1 MSTQQILNR
10 QADQAIKPFDRSAVR
25 VNQALI
31 ISFLI
36 LGFILN
42 QPLFVA
48 FVAVVMTLGTA
59 LPSAALFQRLY
70 RDVLRPLGWV
80 HPDVHNE
87 DAAPHRFAQ
96 GMGAGVL
103 IVALVAFLAGSAAL
117 GWALSIVVIVLAAIN
132 LFFGFCAGCFVYF
145 QLQRLGVIGK

>member
-1 MSTQQILNR
+1 MSAQRVLNG
-10 QADQAIKPFDRSAVR
+10 QPGQVVKPFDRSAVR

-31 ISFLI
+31 IAFLV

-48 FVAVVMTLGTA
+48 FVAAVMTIGTA
-59 LPSAALFQRLY
+59 FPAAALFQRIY
-70 RDVLRPLGWV
+70 RDLLRPAKLI
-80 HPDVHNE
+80 HPDVHSE
-87 DAAPHRFAQ
+87 DPAPHRFAQ

-103 IVALVAFLAGSAAL
+103 IVSLIAFLAGSTGL
-117 GWALSIVVIVLAAIN
+117 GWALGILVIVLAGIN

-145 QLQRLGVIGK
+145 QLQRLGVIGR

>member
-1 MSTQQILNR
+1 MSAQQVLNGQPS
-10 QADQAIKPFDRSAVR
+10 QAVKPFDRSAVR

-31 ISFLI
+31 IAFLV

-42 QPLFVA
+42 QPLLIA
-48 FVAVVMTLGTA
+48 FVAAVMTIGTA
-59 LPSAALFQRLY
+59 FPAAALFQRIY
-70 RDVLRPLGWV
+70 RDLLRPAKLIR
-80 HPDVHNE
+80 PDVHTE

-103 IVALVAFLAGSAAL
+103 IVSLISFLAGSTGL
-117 GWALSIVVIVLAAIN
+117 GWALGILVIVLAGIN

-145 QLQRLGVIGK
+145 QLQRLGVIGR

>member
-1 MSTQQILNR
+1 MSAQQVLNGPPS
-10 QADQAIKPFDRSAVR
+10 QAVKPFDRSAVR

-31 ISFLI
+31 IAFLV

-42 QPLFVA
+42 QPLLVA
-48 FVAVVMTLGTA
+48 FVAAVMAIGTA
-59 LPSAALFQRLY
+59 FPAAALFQRIY
-70 RDVLRPLGWV
+70 RDLLRPAKLIRPNV
-80 HPDVHNE
+80 HAE

-103 IVALVAFLAGSAAL
+103 IVSLIAFLAGSTGL
-117 GWALSIVVIVLAAIN
+117 GWALSILVIVLAGIN

-145 QLQRLGVIGK
+145 QLQRLGVIGR

>member
-1 MSTQQILNR
+1 MSAQQVLNGQPS
-10 QADQAIKPFDRSAVR
+10 QAVKPFDRSAVR

-31 ISFLI
+31 IAFLV

-48 FVAVVMTLGTA
+48 FVAAVMAIGTA
-59 LPSAALFQRLY
+59 FPAAALFQRIY
-70 RDVLRPLGWV
+70 RDLLRPAKLIR
-80 HPDVHNE
+80 PDVHSE
-87 DAAPHRFAQ
+87 DPAPHRFAQ

-103 IVALVAFLAGSAAL
+103 IVSLIAFLAGSTGL
-117 GWALSIVVIVLAAIN
+117 GWALGILVIVLAGIN

-145 QLQRLGVIGK
+145 QLQRLGVIGR

>member
-1 MSTQQILNR
+1 MATQQTYGR
-10 QADQAIKPFDRSAVR
+10 QPGNIAKPFDRTAIR

-31 ISFLI
+31 IAFLV

-42 QPLFVA
+42 QPVLVVFVA
-48 FVAVVMTLGTA
+48 LVMAIGTA
-59 LPSAALFQRLY
+59 LPQAALFQRIY
-70 RDVLRPLGWV
+70 RDVLRPANLLR
-80 HPDVHNE
+80 PDVHNE

-103 IVALVAFLAGSAAL
+103 AIAIVAFLAGAWTL
-117 GWALSIVVIVLAAIN
+117 GWALALLVVVLAGVN

-145 QLQRLGVIGK
+145 QLQRLGVIGH